1 MNWWR
6 AEDQRTWKVPC
17 VSWLCFCVLCILLY
31 IQNLT
36 DMFVLSILIHFT
48 HCEKP
53 CCCSSWFV
61 FKPKHVQEL
70 PWKGFTLRQDFFA
83 KMWLHWQ
90 FCYVFIT
97 CDMTKC
103 FLYSFAILYPQWKPC
118 LLELCF
124 PSPTSFWDHFVLPLI
139 VFYIYSFYVYIDCI
153 VYICIS

>member
-17 VSWLCFCVLCILLY
+17 VSWLCFCVSCILIY

-36 DMFVLSILIHFT
+36 DMFVLNLLIHFT

-70 PWKGFTLRQDFFA
+70 NHGRDLFFV
-83 KMWLHWQ
+83 KICLQKCDCIDSFVM
-90 FCYVFIT
+90 FVFIT
-97 CDMTKC
+97 CDM
-103 FLYSFAILYPQWKPC
+103 FPYSFAILYPQWKPC